1 MRSSGE
7 SPNKKV
13 KKIIV
18 GAYCL
23 NVSSHVRV
31 VRCDAMV
38 DGLLEMESIV
48 KALKLD
54 WLEYGLKAL
63 S

>member
-7 SPNKKV
+7 SPHKKM

-23 NVSSHVRV
+23 NVSSRVRV

-54 WLEYGLKAL
+54 WVEYGLKAL
-63 S
+63 N